1 MKNPTVIYNG
11 KIKPHSWCRWMVGRV
26 RNRNNSTNIR
36 FIGDTGSGKS
46 WSALSIAEIMANMQN
61 YELEESD
68 IYFSISDVIKK
79 VHEEDPPP
87 GTIFFIDE
95 QQVEGSSGEFNNLR
109 GKAYVTF
116 FSTCRSKRYIII
128 STMPFADMII
138 KKVRRFFHVEIET
151 LGLDTNTNECITKP
165 RVLDYHKHKDKIY
178 RKRLIIQQRNPNT
191 KVSRNIKM
199 DTWRIPKPSDAMIDI
214 YEKKKLKF
222 QKETYG
228 KLVNDLERFENKNK
242 EQENK
247 ITTTDI
253 EALDRLTEF
262 QKDLFDLMNNNPYM
276 SYKDMSEAMKQK
288 GHNCT
293 PPKITG
299 NIRFMRGKGIIIYR
313 KRATRGHSTKDGWI
327 KKNKEAP
334 AEIT

>member
-26 RNRNNSTNIR
+26 RNRNNSTNVR

-46 WSALSIAEIMANMQN
+46 WSALSIAEIMAGMQN

-79 VHEEDPPP
+79 VHKEDPPP

-95 QQVEGSSGEFNNLR
+95 QQVDGSSGEFNNLR
-109 GKAYVTF
+109 GKAYTTF

-178 RKRLIIQQRNPNT
+178 RKRLIIQQRDPNT

-242 EQENK
+242 EQEIK
-247 ITTTDI
+247 ATTPD
-253 EALDRLTEF
+253 EKVLDKLTPY
-262 QKDLFDLMNNNPYM
+262 QRDLFDLMNDNPYM
-276 SYKDMSEAMKQK
+276 TYVSLSKLLTEK
-288 GHNCT
+288 GHHSSAA
-293 PPKITG
+293 KISG
-299 NIRFMRGKGIIIYR
+299 NLKFMRRKGVVIFR
-313 KRATRGHSTKDGWI
+313 KRSSK
-327 KKNKEAP
+327 KEAI
-334 AEIT
+334 EK